1 MKILLCNSR
10 ESGNP
15 LLQMILDSCF
25 HGNDIF
31 NLTFETAPNIK
42 NKTIKQGKLYV
53 TFTLTFT
60 FTF

>member
-42 NKTIKQGKLYV
+42 NKKIKY
-53 TFTLTFT
+53 
-60 FTF
+60 